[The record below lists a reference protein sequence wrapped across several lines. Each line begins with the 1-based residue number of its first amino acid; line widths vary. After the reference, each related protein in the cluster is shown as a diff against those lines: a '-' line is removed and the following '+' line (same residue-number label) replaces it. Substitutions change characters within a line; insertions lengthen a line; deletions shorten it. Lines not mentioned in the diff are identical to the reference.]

1 MFIAY
6 TLEQLVL
13 RDTLRRYFVEIF
25 DDALHTELA
34 HIEAG
39 GPLYHQALQ
48 RMGSDGW
55 LGVGW
60 PLEYGGRGLG
70 AVEQFIFSDEVARAG
85 FPLPFLTLNT
95 VGPTLAKF
103 GTDEQK
109 SRYLHSILRGRLHFS
124 IGYTEPQ
131 AGTDLASLKTRA
143 IRDGDDYIVTGQK
156 VFCSLADHADHL
168 WLAVRTKDDGPKHH
182 GISIL
187 IVDKDSP
194 GLSMTPIRTLGDNGV
209 YAVYLDG
216 VRVPV
221 ANLVS
226 GENQGWRLITSQ
238 LNYERVAL
246 FPVGF
251 LERFLEEVI
260 EFASEP
266 RGPAGTRLIDAPWV
280 RGNLARVAAGL
291 DVLKLMNWRQ
301 AANIDAGALPP
312 AEASAI
318 KVYGSEFYVLAN
330 ELLLEVLADVGTLQK
345 GSAGVALRGR
355 LERYY
360 RGTLVL
366 TFGGGANEIQ
376 RDIIAMA
383 GLSMPR
389 PPR

>member
-1 MFIAY
+1 MHIAY
-6 TLEQLVL
+6 TPEQMALCE
-13 RDTLRRYFVEIF
+13 TLRRYFAEIF
-25 DDALHTELA
+25 DDELHRELA
-34 HIEAG
+34 VIEAG
-39 GPLYHQALQ
+39 GPLYHRALQ

-60 PLEYGGRGLG
+60 PVELGGRGLG

-103 GTDEQK
+103 GTESQRA
-109 SRYLHSILRGRLHFS
+109 RYLRRILEGRLHFS

-143 IRDGDDYIVTGQK
+143 VREGDHYVVTGQK
-156 VFCSLADHADHL
+156 TFCSLADHADHL
-168 WLAVRTKDDGPKHH
+168 WLAVRTIDEGAKHR

-187 IVDKDSP
+187 IVDRDSP
-194 GLSMTPIRTLGDNGV
+194 GVSLTPIRTLGDNRV
-209 YAVYLDG
+209 FAVYLDG

-221 ANLVS
+221 ENLVA
-226 GENQGWRLITSQ
+226 GENQGWQLITSQ

-246 FPVGF
+246 FPLGF
-251 LERFLEEVI
+251 LERFLDEI
-260 EFASEP
+260 TAWASEP
-266 RGPAGTRLIDAPWV
+266 RGPGGARLIDTPWV
-280 RGNLARVAAGL
+280 RGNLARVHAGL
-291 DVLKLMNWRQ
+291 DVLRLMNWRQ
-301 AANIDAGALPP
+301 AANIDAGSLAP
-312 AEASAI
+312 ADASAV
-318 KVYGSEFYVLAN
+318 KVYGSEFYVTAN
-330 ELLLEVLADVGTLQK
+330 QLLLEVLGDVGPLQK
-345 GSAGVALRGR
+345 DSAGAVLRGR

-383 GLSMPR
+383 GLRMPR